1 MEHEQQR
8 SEASSYHGVEQK
20 QNLALENSTESCTE
34 TEKINL
40 IRAACQAGDR
50 AAVVEQAIRAGG
62 LVSDE
67 ARKEACV
74 SCHLVKSFC
83 ADSYSPF
90 RAVSVRM
97 SRSG

>member
-8 SEASSYHGVEQK
+8 SEASSCHGVEQK
-20 QNLALENSTESCTE
+20 RNLALGNSTKSYTE
-34 TEKINL
+34 TEKEKINL
-40 IRAACQAGDR
+40 IRAICQAGDR
-50 AAVVEQAIRAGG
+50 AAVVEQAIHAGG

-67 ARKEACV
+67 ARKEACEF
-74 SCHLVKSFC
+74 CHLATSLC

-97 SRSG
+97 